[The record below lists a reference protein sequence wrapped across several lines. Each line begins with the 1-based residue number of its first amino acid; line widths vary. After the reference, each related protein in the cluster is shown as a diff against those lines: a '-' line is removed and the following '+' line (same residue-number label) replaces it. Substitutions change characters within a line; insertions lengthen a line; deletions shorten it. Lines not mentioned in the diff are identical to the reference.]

1 MKEAQLTLFDQP
13 ASFAEDTKKI
23 AAFMAQ
29 TLKPLG
35 YKKRRNSFNLRL
47 ENGLIH
53 QLSIFSVG
61 AYSCDH
67 GKFYVHAGCYIPE
80 AELYRK
86 NVIDP
91 KWVPDYL
98 CAVRGQFPQNYQ
110 NIRTVAANLDLIVPH
125 LNTALEMLA
134 LFESYDPILDVTPL
148 SGRFEVEASLA
159 TSDNTHVFFE
169 TPKPLLAACILI
181 ARGDG
186 ERASMTLQ
194 NYIAVLKAEKR
205 PHLGHI
211 EAVSGW
217 AKEMG
222 LLNLGITSGT

>member
-1 MKEAQLTLFDQP
+1 
-13 ASFAEDTKKI
+13 
-23 AAFMAQ
+23 MAQ

-35 YKKRRNSFNLRL
+35 YKKRRNGFNRRL

-110 NIRTVAANLDLIVPH
+110 SIRTVAANLDLIIPH

-148 SGRFEVEASLA
+148 SGRFDARKPLS
-159 TSDNTHVFFE
+159 TSENTHFFFE
-169 TPKPLLAACILI
+169 TPKPLLAVCILA
-181 ARGDG
+181 ARGDD
-186 ERASMTLQ
+186 EEASKILH
-194 NYIAVLKAEKR
+194 NYLSVLKADET

-211 EAVSGW
+211 KVVSDW
-217 AKEMG
+217 AIEMG
-222 LLNLGITSGT
+222 LLNSGIKSGT